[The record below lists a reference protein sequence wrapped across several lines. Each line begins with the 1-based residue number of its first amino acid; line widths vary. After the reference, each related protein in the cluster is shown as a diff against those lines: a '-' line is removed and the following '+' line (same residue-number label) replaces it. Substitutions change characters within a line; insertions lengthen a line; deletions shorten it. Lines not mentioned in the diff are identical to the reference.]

1 MGIRVGI
8 GLERGAM
15 PTLTDAK
22 CRSAQPRERPYK
34 LFDGLGLYLWV
45 NSTGAKRWR
54 ASYRIDGAL
63 QTATFGPYPEVSLAE
78 ARRKLLELRAKR
90 RDGEDPR
97 PKRDRPALSLR
108 QVCDAYWN
116 GRANISDAY
125 RGNVLAALEMHVY
138 PTLGDVSVGEMDRAR
153 MLACLNVMNARG
165 LYVYVRRVRTWL
177 AQPLDWAVE
186 HGHCVTNVARNIRPE
201 VAFGKRV
208 VQGMPALSQAEMP
221 GFIERLKIEDQTL
234 PSVRACWLILLTW
247 ARTGEVR
254 QMLWPEVE
262 GDVWRIPAGKMKR
275 RREHVVPLVAEAV
288 AVLEQL
294 RAAKRSDFV
303 LPADHRPDRPISENA
318 VLALIA
324 RMGYR
329 GRMSGHGVRSV
340 ASTWANER
348 GYPADVIETQLA
360 HAPDD
365 ATRAAYNRASYI
377 TQRREMLQAWARWL
391 QCPTPQP

>member
-1 MGIRVGI
+1 
-8 GLERGAM
+8 M
-15 PTLTDAK
+15 PTRSGLTDAK
-22 CRSAQPRERPYK
+22 CRAAQPKDRPYK
-34 LFDGLGLYLWV
+34 LFDGLGLHLWV
-45 NSTGAKRWR
+45 SPTGAKRWR

-78 ARRKLLELRAKR
+78 ARKRLLDLRAKR
-90 RDGEDPR
+90 RDGADPR
-97 PKRDRPALSLR
+97 PKRDKPALTLR
-108 QVCDAYWN
+108 QVCDAYWA
-116 GRANISDAY
+116 GRADITDAY
-125 RGNVLAALEMHVY
+125 RANVLAALEMHVY
-138 PTLGDVSVGEMDRAR
+138 PTLGDVPVAELDRAR
-153 MLACLNVMNARG
+153 LLACLNVMNARG
-165 LYVYVRRVRTWL
+165 LFVYVRRVRTWL

-186 HGHCVTNVARNIRPE
+186 HEHCQANVARSIRPE
-201 VAFGKRV
+201 VAFGKRA

-221 GFIERLKIEDQTL
+221 AFVERLKIESQTL

-254 QMLWPEVE
+254 QMLWTEIE

-275 RREHVVPLVAEAV
+275 RREHVVPLVPEA
-288 AVLEQL
+288 LEIIEQL
-294 RAAKRSDFV
+294 RAAKRSEFV
-303 LPADHRPDRPISENA
+303 LPADHRPDRPLSENA

-324 RMGYR
+324 RMGFK
-329 GRMSGHGVRSV
+329 GRMSGHGARSV

-365 ATRAAYNRASYI
+365 ATRAAYNRASYL

-391 QCPTPQP
+391 LGPARQP